1 MSKTTIE
8 SLAGRLSDVVPER
21 LKELGAKLP
30 GSVPG
35 SASGADAAGLL
46 NLKTDLEQNFKAVL
60 QSAFE
65 KMELVSREEFDVQRK
80 VLGRTR
86 EKLERL
92 ERELAELQQA
102 KAADSGG
109 SDNG

>member
-8 SLAGRLSDVVPER
+8 SLAVRLSDVVPER

-30 GSVPG
+30 GSAPDLDG
-35 SASGADAAGLL
+35 AGLSS
-46 NLKTDLEQNFKAVL
+46 LKSDLEKNFEAVL

-80 VLGRTR
+80 VLARTR

-92 ERELAELQQA
+92 EAELEELKQA
-102 KAADSGG
+102 KAEAASG
-109 SDNG
+109 SKNV